1 MPGFTATAG
10 QAAEQVAAW
19 NKSDRHGRKWK
30 SEPTITETTKP
41 KENTTMNGQRN
52 TLPRIQ
58 PIKPATWGS
67 VKPRGGTPLYA
78 VPPFTWPATAGI
90 PPIPL
95 RLNSAIP
102 NSAIRNP
109 PVPPVTPASPVN
121 DWRARLRARVAAIE
135 KTVPADIGYQL

>member
-1 MPGFTATAG
+1 MPGFTAPAG

-19 NKSDRHGRKWK
+19 NQSDRHGRKWK
-30 SEPTITETTKP
+30 SEPIITETTKP
-41 KENTTMNGQRN
+41 KENTTMNGRRN

-58 PIKPATWGS
+58 PI
-67 VKPRGGTPLYA
+67 TP
-78 VPPFTWPATAGI
+78 PTAGI
-90 PPIPL
+90 PPTPL

-109 PVPPVTPASPVN
+109 PVPPVTCHPSPVTPASPVN

-135 KTVPADIGYQL
+135 KTVPADICSQL

>member
-1 MPGFTATAG
+1 
-10 QAAEQVAAW
+10 
-19 NKSDRHGRKWK
+19 
-30 SEPTITETTKP
+30 
-41 KENTTMNGQRN
+41 MNRRRN
-52 TLPRIQ
+52 PLPRIQ
-58 PIKPATWGS
+58 PITPATWGG

-90 PPIPL
+90 PPTPL

-109 PVPPVTPASPVN
+109 PVPSVTWHPSPVTPASPVN

-135 KTVPADIGYQL
+135 KTVPADIGSQL

>member
-1 MPGFTATAG
+1 MPGFTAPAG

-19 NKSDRHGRKWK
+19 NQSDRHGRKWK
-30 SEPTITETTKP
+30 SEPIITETTKP
-41 KENTTMNGQRN
+41 KENTTMNGRRN

-58 PIKPATWGS
+58 PITPATWG
-67 VKPRGGTPLYA
+67 

-90 PPIPL
+90 PPTPL

-109 PVPPVTPASPVN
+109 PVPPVTCHPSPVTPASPVN
-121 DWRARLRARVAAIE
+121 DWRARLRARVVAIE
-135 KTVPADIGYQL
+135 KTVTADIGSQL